1 MSAGTYGLAEL
12 NIHKNMMHTVLVAV
26 NKLII
31 YDFIGTKKNNTTNS
45 HK

>member
-1 MSAGTYGLAEL
+1 MSAGTYGLD
-12 NIHKNMMHTVLVAV
+12 IHKNMMHTVLVAV

-45 HK
+45 NK